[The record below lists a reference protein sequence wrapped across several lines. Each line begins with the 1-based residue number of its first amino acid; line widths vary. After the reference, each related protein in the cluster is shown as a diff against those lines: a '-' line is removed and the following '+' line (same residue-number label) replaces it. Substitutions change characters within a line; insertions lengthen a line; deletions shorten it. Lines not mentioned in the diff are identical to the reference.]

1 MGLGL
6 GVWVWKVDEGAA
18 ARSERVG
25 GFIHREWNERWLNA
39 VCHPESGLV
48 FVFRENCS
56 SATQTLLVWVNFWY
70 H

>member
-1 MGLGL
+1 M
-6 GVWVWKVDEGAA
+6 DEGAA
-18 ARSERVG
+18 EGSESGWVALSTG
-25 GFIHREWNERWLNA
+25 NWLNA
-39 VCHPESGLV
+39 VCHAESGLV